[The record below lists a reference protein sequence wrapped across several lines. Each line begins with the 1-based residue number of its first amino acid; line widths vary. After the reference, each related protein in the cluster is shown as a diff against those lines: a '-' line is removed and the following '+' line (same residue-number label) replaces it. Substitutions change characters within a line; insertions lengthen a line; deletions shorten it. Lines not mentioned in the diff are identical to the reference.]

1 MQAVLTDLP
10 VLLLL
15 LLFQPQGPES
25 EFHSLDVGRPLPA
38 IFLDGPFG
46 APTQAWND
54 YEVVTLIGA
63 GIGITPMSSVL
74 R

>member
-1 MQAVLTDLP
+1 MRFPFA
-10 VLLLL
+10 
-15 LLFQPQGPES
+15 LFCGFCLVCSAQVPES
-25 EFHSLDVGRPLPA
+25 EFEQGIGTRKPPIV
-38 IFLDGPFG
+38 LDGPFG

-63 GIGITPMSSVL
+63 GIGVTPMSSVL